1 MKRAYGVDVLVCPEC
16 AGAMRLIAVIENE
29 SVARTILLHLGLPAR
44 APPRGR
50 AWRPDAQEQ
59 LALNDPDRYDG
70 IDEPGLN

>member
-50 AWRPDAQEQ
+50 AWRSDAQEQ